1 MLFKLPMFNLAKND
15 LKETFKRNQ
24 LCFELAW
31 TEVRLRYTR
40 TIIGPFWETIS
51 LGILLFTL
59 SYLWSKLWG
68 AQVSEYLPYL
78 VSGMVLW
85 RFINLILNDGCQI
98 FIKNDYIYRSIPLP
112 WSVMA
117 VKHLYAG
124 TFLFLHH
131 FPMIIVA
138 NLIFNVDFFTLK
150 LFYILYAI
158 PALAITSFSSIL
170 LLGILTSR
178 YRDVQSLVSSL
189 LSVMIFFT
197 PIFWTIEQM
206 GEVGRKFV
214 VMPNLI
220 YHYIEIFRQPMLG
233 NAPSELN
240 ILITLVTT
248 LILLFLSIF
257 VLNKYKKKIIYW
269 L

>member
-1 MLFKLPMFNLAKND
+1 M
-15 LKETFKRNQ
+15 
-24 LCFELAW
+24 
-31 TEVRLRYTR
+31 
-40 TIIGPFWETIS
+40 
-51 LGILLFTL
+51 
-59 SYLWSKLWG
+59 
-68 AQVSEYLPYL
+68 
-78 VSGMVLW
+78 
-85 RFINLILNDGCQI
+85 
-98 FIKNDYIYRSIPLP
+98 
-112 WSVMA
+112 
-117 VKHLYAG
+117 
-124 TFLFLHH
+124 
-131 FPMIIVA
+131 
-138 NLIFNVDFFTLK
+138 
-150 LFYILYAI
+150 LYAI

>member
-1 MLFKLPMFNLAKND
+1 MFNLAKTD
-15 LKETFKRNQ
+15 LKETFNRRQ

-51 LGILLFTL
+51 LAILLFTL
-59 SYLWSKLWG
+59 SYLWSRLWG

-78 VSGMVLW
+78 VSGMVIW
-85 RFINLILNDGCQI
+85 RFINSILNDGCQI

-117 VKHLYAG
+117 VKHVYAG
-124 TFLFLHH
+124 AFLFIHH

-138 NLIFNVDFFTLK
+138 NIIFNVDFFTLN
-150 LFYILYAI
+150 LIYLIYAI
-158 PALAITSFSSIL
+158 PVLTITSFSSTII
-170 LLGILTSR
+170 LGIFTAR
-178 YRDVQSLVSSL
+178 YRDVHSLVSSL

-197 PIFWTIEQM
+197 PIFWTVDQM
-206 GEVGRKFV
+206 GEFGRKFIV
-214 VMPNLI
+214 TPNLVF
-220 YHYIEIFRQPMLG
+220 HYIEIFRQPLLG
-233 NAPSELN
+233 NPPSSTSL
-240 ILITLVTT
+240 LITLIST
-248 LILLFLSIF
+248 LFLFFISMHI
-257 VLNKYKKKIIYW
+257 LNKYKKKIIYW